1 MFQEVYGHYKKSNK
15 ESTKKMKTLNVKE
28 QIAEKKALINRCCT
42 GSDAISLYNKNSL
55 NRDIKLLELL
65 ETETYTLEDY
75 EENISLPWKHQFMTI
90 NEKFNCFVNFEGFEI
105 GNELDSDVV
114 IRFFGNDSGSIVAH
128 INALVNIKDNYYK
141 TEIDLISTGKQY
153 LIVIDY
159 TAGEEI
165 CNEYFTTL
173 DVLLDDLNNC
183 NCKNKVK
190 YNLYK
195 ELLDKNIIEF
205 RNSSWFE
212 PRVVIKDLYGNIK
225 FNGYEKGTLDEIYDS
240 IKNFNN
246 ILDNKKEFKEYIE
259 LYLNSLS

>member
-1 MFQEVYGHYKKSNK
+1 
-15 ESTKKMKTLNVKE
+15 MKILNVKK
-28 QIAEKKALINRCCT
+28 QIEEKKELIAKYCT
-42 GSDAISLYNKNSL
+42 GSDAIALYNKNSL
-55 NRDIKLLELL
+55 NRDINLLELL
-65 ETETYTLEDY
+65 EAETYTLEDN
-75 EENISLPWKHQFMTI
+75 EENICLPWKAQFLTI
-90 NEKFNCFVNFEGFEI
+90 NEKFSCVVNFEGFQI
-105 GNELDSDVV
+105 GNELDSDIV
-114 IRFFGNDSGSIVAH
+114 IRFFGNGSGSIVAH
-128 INALVNIKDNYYK
+128 INALVNIKDTYYK
-141 TEIDLISTGKQY
+141 TEIDLISTGEQY
-153 LIVIDY
+153 LIVNDV

-183 NCKNKVK
+183 HRKNKVK

-212 PRVVIKDLYGNIK
+212 PRVIIKDLYGNVK

-240 IKNFNN
+240 IKNFKN
-246 ILDNKKEFKEYIE
+246 LLVNKKEFKEYIE